1 MSAEILNELRSAI
14 VEMRFDDTEGLARR
28 ALEAGVQA
36 VDVLNDA
43 CLPALDE
50 VGVLFREGDYFLP
63 DVLMSVK
70 AYDSAY
76 RLLLPGL
83 KEGAY
88 ESRGRV
94 MLGTVE
100 GDIHEIGKNILHAL
114 LQGNGFDVVDLGVNV
129 SPAVFLEKAKEHKPD
144 IIGMSALLTTTMPVM
159 KETIELFA
167 KEGLKDSFRF
177 IVGGSP
183 LNQRFSD
190 EIGADGYGEDAQSGV
205 ELVRRLLAS

>member
-1 MSAEILNELRSAI
+1 MSVELLNELRAAI
-14 VEMRFDDTEGLARR
+14 VGMRFDDTEDLARR
-28 ALEAGVQA
+28 ALEAGA
-36 VDVLNDA
+36 KPVDILNGA

-70 AYDSAY
+70 AYDNAY
-76 RLLLPGL
+76 RLILPGL

-88 ESRGRV
+88 ESRGKV

-114 LQGNGFDVVDLGVNV
+114 LQGNGFEVVDLGVNV
-129 SPAVFLEKAKEHKPD
+129 SPAAFLEKAREHRPD
-144 IIGMSALLTTTMPVM
+144 VIGMSALLTTTMPVM
-159 KETIELFA
+159 KETIDLFA
-167 KEGLKDSFRF
+167 KEGMRGSFRF
-177 IVGGSP
+177 IVGGAP
-183 LNQRFSD
+183 LSQRFSD

-205 ELVRRLLAS
+205 ELVRRLVAS

>member
-1 MSAEILNELRSAI
+1 MSAEILKELRTAI
-14 VEMRFDDTEGLARR
+14 VEMRFDDTEGLAGR
-28 ALEAGVQA
+28 ALDAGIKA
-36 VDVLNDA
+36 VDILNGA

-70 AYDSAY
+70 AYDNAY
-76 RLLLPGL
+76 RLILPGL

-100 GDIHEIGKNILHAL
+100 GYIHEIGKNILHAL

-129 SPAVFLEKAKEHKPD
+129 SPAVFLEKAREHKPD
-144 IIGMSALLTTTMPVM
+144 VIGMSALLTTTMPVM

-167 KEGLKDSFRF
+167 REGLKDSFRF
-177 IVGGSP
+177 IVGGAP